1 MKILVTGAAGFI
13 GSQVAGWLLDH
24 GFEVVGL
31 DNLNDY
37 YDVNLKIDRNK
48 ILFNKTAYKF
58 YHLDLCDQNSLADLF
73 KSEKIEKI
81 CHLAAQPGVRFS
93 IENPFAYQKANNEAF
108 LNIIE
113 GARNFGI
120 KQFVYASSS
129 SVYGGNK
136 KLPFAENDS
145 VDSPVSLYAATK
157 KSNELV
163 AHVYSQL
170 FGINAIG
177 LRFFTVYG
185 PWGRP
190 DMAYFSF
197 TKAILGGQPIKVYN
211 HGKMKRDFTYVDD
224 IVSGVVAA
232 LSYDSQYA
240 IFNLGNDKTVS
251 LEEFIACL
259 EEYLGKK
266 ANKQLLPIQ
275 PGDIV
280 ETWADIKAAR
290 DKLGYQPK
298 ADIRFGLK
306 KFIDWYREYHRV

>member
-306 KFIDWYREYHRV
+306 KFIDWYREYHHV